1 MRVVL
6 DSNCLIS
13 ALLFSAENLKWLR
26 QAWQS
31 GRIVPLVSRA
41 TMDELLRV
49 LQYPKFQLTPED
61 IEHLL
66 ADFLPWAE
74 VVDVEQ
80 EPDGLPEISDSDDV
94 KFLALAVAAKAAAL
108 VSGDK
113 HILDVKGRLG
123 SVLVLTLAELKEKL
137 IL

>member
-1 MRVVL
+1 MRLVL
-6 DSNCLIS
+6 DSNCLVS
-13 ALLFSAENLKWLR
+13 ALLFSTENLKWLR

-31 GRIVPLVSRA
+31 GRIVPLVSRQ

-49 LQYPKFQLTPED
+49 LQYPKFQLTDQD

-74 VVDVEQ
+74 VVEVEQ
-80 EPDGLPEISDSDDV
+80 TPPDLPELADPDDV
-94 KFLALAVAAKAAAL
+94 KFLALAVVAKAEAL

-113 HILDVKGRLG
+113 HILNIKSKLNDIV
-123 SVLVLTLAELKEKL
+123 VLTLAELKKKL
-137 IL
+137 L

>member
-1 MRVVL
+1 MRVVI
-6 DSNCLIS
+6 DTNCLVA
-13 ALLFSAENLKWLR
+13 ALLFSSENLKWLR

-31 GRIVPLVSRA
+31 GRIVPLLSRA
-41 TMDELLRV
+41 TLDELLRV

-74 VVDVEQ
+74 VMQ
-80 EPDGLPEISDSDDV
+80 LTQPLSGLPDIADPDDT
-94 KFLALAVAAKAAAL
+94 KFLALAVAAEAKVL

-113 HILDVKGRLG
+113 HVLAVKGKLKDIA
-123 SVLVLTLAELKEKL
+123 VLTLADFKETL
-137 IL
+137 S